1 VTRTPGPYGLL
12 LKSGRWYLVAAGPE
26 QVRTCRVSQILQA
39 HVSRDRCER
48 PADFDLAGHRVVRTI
63 AALADTCRPR

>member
-1 VTRTPGPYGLL
+1 MTRTLEPYGLV
-12 LKSGRWYLVAAGPE
+12 LKSGRWYLVAAGPG

-48 PADFDLAGHRVVRTI
+48 PADFDLAGHRVVWTI